1 MQPISFI
8 YSERKNIFFV
18 HYKIRVKP
26 DIKDKVKARE
36 EENGMSAQAYII
48 ILIDNDI

>member
-8 YSERKNIFFV
+8 YSERKNIFFFLF
-18 HYKIRVKP
+18 KIKVKP
-26 DIKDKVKARE
+26 DIKDNVKARA